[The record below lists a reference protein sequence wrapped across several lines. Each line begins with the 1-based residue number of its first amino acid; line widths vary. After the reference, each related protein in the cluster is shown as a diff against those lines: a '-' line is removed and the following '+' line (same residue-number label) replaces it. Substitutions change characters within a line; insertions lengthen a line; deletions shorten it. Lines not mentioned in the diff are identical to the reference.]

1 MTEQE
6 SKALNESIRL
16 AEVLTRLENTAEFK
30 EIILD
35 GFIEA
40 GTKGCVAALAYA
52 GSEDQKK
59 RLLSKLEAIANLQA
73 FLADIKNTAINAKH
87 MLEESAEEE
96 GDEE

>member
-16 AEVLTRLENTAEFK
+16 AEVLTRLENTPEFK

-40 GTKGCVAALAYA
+40 SAKGCVAALAYT

-87 MLEESAEEE
+87 MLEESVE

>member
-16 AEVLTRLENTAEFK
+16 AEVLTRLENTPEFK

-35 GFIEA
+35 GFIESSS
-40 GTKGCVAALAYA
+40 KGCIAALAYA
-52 GSEDQKK
+52 SSEDQKK

-73 FLADIKNTAINAKH
+73 FLAGIKNTAINAKH
-87 MLEESAEEE
+87 MLEESAEE